1 MFLYGGKAAYELSC
15 LSDQLVP
22 AALPGA
28 MKRPSEH
35 ARRCTTIYS
44 LEDASAYAWNVSRAV
59 PSISTDDSH
68 NRGEAV
74 CVTAYEMQKRSYVSR
89 CTYSCSVCSLS
100 FATDVQSDRV

>member
-35 ARRCTTIYS
+35 ARGDARRSTAWKMPPHMPGTS
-44 LEDASAYAWNVSRAV
+44 AGLFQASARMIATTEVRQSVSLRMKCRSAATYLDVHIHAV
-59 PSISTDDSH
+59 S
-68 NRGEAV
+68 AV
-74 CVTAYEMQKRSYVSR
+74 
-89 CTYSCSVCSLS
+89 
-100 FATDVQSDRV
+100 